1 MKYLAQIVF
10 IQILWHQFYKLYN
23 NNLNANIF
31 IQIIFLSM
39 KLNVHWNHPL
49 WLNTPFTFCDSPI
62 EIIPSSRR
70 VPSIHLKMLSLAG
83 DLEIIENINAAN
95 VVNMGI
101 IKKDFKVNKKLMIK
115 CFDYCCN
122 NKSEHSIIKHFLIFF
137 YTFWVNIELIDNTMK
152 KLYWKFEIRVI
163 LKILLSLS
171 DCKNDS
177 PKVFF

>member
-70 VPSIHLKMLSLAG
+70 VPIFLRSWIKK
-83 DLEIIENINAAN
+83 EIIFKNSIDQYINIYFNKFQFFLHLFYN
-95 VVNMGI
+95 IHI
-101 IKKDFKVNKKLMIK
+101 IYIN
-115 CFDYCCN
+115 
-122 NKSEHSIIKHFLIFF
+122 IIF
-137 YTFWVNIELIDNTMK
+137 
-152 KLYWKFEIRVI
+152 
-163 LKILLSLS
+163 ILLFVISLF
-171 DCKNDS
+171 KM
-177 PKVFF
+177 

>member
-70 VPSIHLKMLSLAG
+70 VPINLKRQKMLVEYFLSAARKNVPHKAVFLTIQK
-83 DLEIIENINAAN
+83 LKETRNAKN
-95 VVNMGI
+95 CWTFCFKQTYWI
-101 IKKDFKVNKKLMIK
+101 IKK
-115 CFDYCCN
+115 
-122 NKSEHSIIKHFLIFF
+122 
-137 YTFWVNIELIDNTMK
+137 
-152 KLYWKFEIRVI
+152 
-163 LKILLSLS
+163 ILLIQKSS
-171 DCKNDS
+171 TYS
-177 PKVFF
+177 IPFQ

>member
-70 VPSIHLKMLSLAG
+70 VPRPLLPGFWFECAKGVLSHNSYKFNALFKKSTTFCICFQLELHFLLAHKKLLTFSIRSQLLL
-83 DLEIIENINAAN
+83 LFLRY
-95 VVNMGI
+95 
-101 IKKDFKVNKKLMIK
+101 IKK
-115 CFDYCCN
+115 
-122 NKSEHSIIKHFLIFF
+122 
-137 YTFWVNIELIDNTMK
+137 
-152 KLYWKFEIRVI
+152 
-163 LKILLSLS
+163 
-171 DCKNDS
+171 
-177 PKVFF
+177 

>member
-70 VPSIHLKMLSLAG
+70 VPTILPEWFFLHKKTFNYLNKIIQWICHYFHQNFVFEKMNTNTHTHTQSYMKWWLRPHFIFALYFSFLYTIYSFSTFG
-83 DLEIIENINAAN
+83 EWYIEI
-95 VVNMGI
+95 
-101 IKKDFKVNKKLMIK
+101 
-115 CFDYCCN
+115 
-122 NKSEHSIIKHFLIFF
+122 
-137 YTFWVNIELIDNTMK
+137 
-152 KLYWKFEIRVI
+152 
-163 LKILLSLS
+163 
-171 DCKNDS
+171 
-177 PKVFF
+177 

>member
-70 VPSIHLKMLSLAG
+70 VPTILPEWFFLHKKTFNYLNK
-83 DLEIIENINAAN
+83 IIQWICHYF
-95 VVNMGI
+95 I
-101 IKKDFKVNKKLMIK
+101 
-115 CFDYCCN
+115 
-122 NKSEHSIIKHFLIFF
+122 
-137 YTFWVNIELIDNTMK
+137 
-152 KLYWKFEIRVI
+152 
-163 LKILLSLS
+163 KILFSKKWIPTHTHTHRATWNDGCALISFSLCTLVFS
-171 DCKNDS
+171 IPYILFQPLGNDI
-177 PKVFF
+177 

>member
-1 MKYLAQIVF
+1 MTAFYNKYKNKIECSYFLT
-10 IQILWHQFYKLYN
+10 
-23 NNLNANIF
+23 
-31 IQIIFLSM
+31 IFLRHSKIEFNTKSRM
-39 KLNVHWNHPL
+39 KLNQRSTFWDTPL
-49 WLNTPFTFCDSPI
+49 
-62 EIIPSSRR
+62 
-70 VPSIHLKMLSLAG
+70 
-83 DLEIIENINAAN
+83 
-95 VVNMGI
+95 
-101 IKKDFKVNKKLMIK
+101 KKSHYVGEYLNKKLMIK